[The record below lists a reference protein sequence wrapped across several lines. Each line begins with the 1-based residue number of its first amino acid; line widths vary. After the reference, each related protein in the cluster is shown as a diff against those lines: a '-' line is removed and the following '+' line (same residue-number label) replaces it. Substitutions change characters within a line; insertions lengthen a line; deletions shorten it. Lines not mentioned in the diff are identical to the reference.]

1 MGKLAISGGTP
12 VRTKLWPKCPP
23 FGAREREELLQ
34 VLESR
39 NWGGYP
45 SPNTKAK
52 EFGEKFAAYNG
63 AKHCVC
69 CANGTVSLEMC
80 LRAAGLNYGDEVIVP
95 ALTWVATA
103 AAVVT
108 TNGVPVFAD
117 VKASDYTLDPDAVAA
132 KITPK
137 TRAII
142 VVHLGSSAADM
153 DRFVALAKKH
163 QLVLIEDCAH
173 AHGGK
178 WGGKGLGA
186 VGDFGS
192 FSFQSSKLMTAGEGG
207 AVLTGD
213 DTYMQKLHSLVNCG
227 RKEPGYSAYE
237 GNLLGWNYR
246 ISEWSAAVLIAQLEQ
261 LAARTKL
268 REENAD
274 YLSAQLTKI
283 DGLSL
288 LERHPRLVEQHH
300 YQFIFKY
307 NKAGFKGLHRE
318 LFLQA
323 MFAEGF
329 DFDGPFYPPIPGR
342 DIFPVRADQY
352 PAIRERYGDAITD
365 AHAADLPVTNKAAWD
380 EGVWVHYP
388 FLMGSRADIDD
399 IIAAI
404 RKVQDNVDELL

>member
-1 MGKLAISGGTP
+1 MGKLAINGGTP
-12 VRTKLWPKCPP
+12 LRTKPWPICPP
-23 FGAREREELLQ
+23 FTAREREELLD
-34 VLESR
+34 VLDSH

-52 EFGEKFAAYNG
+52 AFADKFAAVNG
-63 AKHCVC
+63 AKHCIC

-80 LRAAGLNYGDEVIVP
+80 LRAAGLHYGDEVIVP

-117 VKASDYTLDPDAVAA
+117 VDPADYTLDPDAVAA

-137 TRAII
+137 TKAII
-142 VVHLGSSAADM
+142 VVHLGSAAADM

-163 QLVLIEDCAH
+163 NLALIEDCAH

-178 WGGKGLGA
+178 WGDKGLGA
-186 VGDFGS
+186 VGDYGS

-207 AVLTGD
+207 AVLTSD
-213 DTYMQKLHSLVNCG
+213 DIGMQKLHSLVNCG
-227 RKEPGYSAYE
+227 RKEPGYNSYD

-246 ISEWSAAVLIAQLEQ
+246 ISEWSAAVLIAQLEK
-261 LAARTKL
+261 LTERTAL
-268 REENAD
+268 REANAD
-274 YLSAQLTKI
+274 YLSAQLAKI
-283 DGLSL
+283 EGITVMPRRP
-288 LERHPRLVEQHH
+288 RHTVQHH
-300 YQFIFKY
+300 YQYIFKY
-307 NKAGFKGLHRE
+307 NPAGFKGLHRE

-352 PAIRERYGDAITD
+352 PAIRERYGDAITE
-365 AHAADLPVTNKAAWD
+365 AHAADLPATRKAAWE

-388 FLMGSRADIDD
+388 FLMGGKADIDD
-399 IIAAI
+399 IVAAI
-404 RKVQDNVDELL
+404 KKVQANVNELL